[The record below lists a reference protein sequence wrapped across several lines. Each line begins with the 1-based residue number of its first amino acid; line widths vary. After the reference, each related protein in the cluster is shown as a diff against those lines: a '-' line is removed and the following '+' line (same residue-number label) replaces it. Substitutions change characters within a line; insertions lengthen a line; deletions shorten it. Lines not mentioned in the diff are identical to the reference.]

1 MLLKHA
7 VLQAIEA
14 GDVDLVFRRQKRP
27 TVKKGG
33 TLKTKIGVLEILA
46 VDAVEEDAIT
56 TRAARRAGFDSVQD
70 VLDSMAGREGTLYR
84 VRVRHVGEDPRIAL
98 RNDAAL
104 DEGTVADLEKRMQ
117 RYDAS
122 SSYGAWTE
130 RTLRLI
136 EQHPARR
143 APELAELMG
152 RETKPFKTDVRK
164 LKALG
169 LTESLKVGYRLSPRG
184 EAFLERAKWSR
195 S

>member
-7 VLQAIEA
+7 ILTKIVD

-27 TVKKGG
+27 TVKPGG
-33 TLKTKIGVLEILA
+33 TLKTQVGVLEILA
-46 VDAVEEDAIT
+46 VDPVEASAIT
-56 TRAARRAGFDSVQD
+56 TRAARRAGYDSVQD
-70 VLDSMAGREGTLYR
+70 VLDTMKGREGTLYR
-84 VRVRHVGEDPRIAL
+84 VRVRHAGEDPRIAL

-104 DEGTVADLEKRMQ
+104 DDATVEEIAQRLQ
-117 RYDAS
+117 RYDKA

-136 EQHPARR
+136 EANPARR
-143 APELAELMG
+143 APELAESMG

-184 EAFLERAKWSR
+184 EAFLERAKWPR

>member
-1 MLLKHA
+1 MLLKQA

-56 TRAARRAGFDSVQD
+56 TRAARRAGFDSAQD

-84 VRVRHVGEDPRIAL
+84 VRVKHAGEDPRIAL

-104 DEGTVADLEKRMQ
+104 DEDTVADLEKRMQ
-117 RYDAS
+117 RYDAA

-136 EQHPARR
+136 AKFPARR

-184 EAFLERAKWSR
+184 EAFLERAKWPR

>member
-1 MLLKHA
+1 MLLKN
-7 VLQAIEA
+7 AILERIVA

-27 TVKKGG
+27 TVKAGG
-33 TLKTKIGVLEILA
+33 TLKTMVGVLEILA
-46 VDAVEEDAIT
+46 VEPIEESAIT
-56 TRAARRAGFDSVQD
+56 ARAAKRAGYGSVRE
-70 VLDSMAGREGTLYR
+70 VLDSMSGREGTLYR

-98 RNDAAL
+98 RNDADL
-104 DEGTVADLEKRMQ
+104 DDETTATLEARLA
-117 RYDAS
+117 RYDRA

-136 EQHPARR
+136 AEYPGRR

-184 EAFLERAKWSR
+184 EAFLERAKWPR